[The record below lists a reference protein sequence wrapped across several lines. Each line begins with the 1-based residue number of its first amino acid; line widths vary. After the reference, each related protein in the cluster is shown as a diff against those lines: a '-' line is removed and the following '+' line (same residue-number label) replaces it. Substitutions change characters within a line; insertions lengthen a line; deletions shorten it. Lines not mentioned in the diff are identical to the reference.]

1 MKNLEWMDH
10 AACKDHPD
18 PDSFFPSLTGVA
30 GQRQAAAAAAVCNTC
45 PVSAQ
50 CQAHKKHTGSAS
62 GVWGGRRS
70 VVKNA
75 APSSGGPQRSQLH
88 GTDAGYTRHY
98 RRGEKPCQACL
109 AAHSRRGTPGG
120 STKKRWT

>member
-1 MKNLEWMDH
+1 VKNLDWMDS

-30 GQRQAAAAAAVCNTC
+30 GQRQAAAAARICNEC
-45 PVSAQ
+45 PVQVQ
-50 CQAHKKHTGSAS
+50 CQQHKKATGAAS

-75 APSSGGPQRSQLH
+75 APSSGGPHNLQPC
-88 GTDAGYTRHY
+88 GTAAGYRRHH
-98 RRGEKPCQACL
+98 RHGEKPCRACL
-109 AAHSRRGTPGG
+109 AAHSR
-120 STKKRWT
+120 STRKTS